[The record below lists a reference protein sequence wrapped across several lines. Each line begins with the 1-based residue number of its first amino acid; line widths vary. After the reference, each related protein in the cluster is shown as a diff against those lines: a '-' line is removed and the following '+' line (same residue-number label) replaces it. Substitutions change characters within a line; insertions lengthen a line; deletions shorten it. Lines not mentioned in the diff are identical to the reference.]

1 MTSPLAAILVALALV
16 CVPGAQAADK
26 AAMPAPAAKAAPSA
40 TPDKV
45 GDVTDM
51 DKLRTVV
58 QQDKRGFVASTL
70 NLTDAEAKKFWPIYD
85 AYQRTLDSVDQRR
98 NKAVVDIV
106 GMDRPLSDPYAKI
119 LASELIQTDEV
130 EIKAR
135 RTMQNKLMRA
145 LPPRKAARY
154 LQLESK
160 IRAVEAYEI
169 ASSLPLVK

>member
-1 MTSPLAAILVALALV
+1 MTSPLAAILVAVALV
-16 CVPGAQAADK
+16 CAPTAFAADK
-26 AAMPAPAAKAAPSA
+26 A
-40 TPDKV
+40 
-45 GDVTDM
+45 GDLTDM
-51 DKLRTVV
+51 EKLRTTV
-58 QQDKRGFVASTL
+58 QQDKRGLVASTL
-70 NLTDAEAKKFWPIYD
+70 NLTDAEGKKFWPIYD
-85 AYQRTLDSVDQRR
+85 TYQRTLNSVDQRR
-98 NKAVVDIV
+98 NKAVIDIV
-106 GMDRPLSDPYAKI
+106 GMDRPMSDPYARQ
-119 LASELIQTDEV
+119 LANELIQTDEA

>member
-1 MTSPLAAILVALALV
+1 MTSPLAAILVAVALA
-16 CVPGAQAADK
+16 CAPAAYAADK
-26 AAMPAPAAKAAPSA
+26 AAPPAAKSAAPAS
-40 TPDKV
+40 TDKAA
-45 GDVTDM
+45 DVTDM
-51 DKLRTVV
+51 EKLRNAV

-85 AYQRTLDSVDQRR
+85 TYQRTLDAVDRRR
-98 NKAVVDIV
+98 NKAVIDIV
-106 GMDRPLSDPYAKI
+106 GMDRPMSDPYAKS
-119 LASELIQTDEV
+119 LATELIQTDEA